1 MKSIKN
7 KVIVITGAGSGIG
20 RGLAEL
26 CASEGALLALN
37 DFNKEALAETV
48 ALVKPNCADV
58 FSRDFDV
65 SKKEDFHQFAEDV
78 IDYFGHVD
86 VVINNAGVALG
97 KMTLEEVTY
106 EQFEWLIGIN
116 MWGVIYG
123 TKAFLPNLKTRPEAA
138 VVNISSLFGLL
149 GIAEQTA
156 YCTSKFAVRGFTEAL
171 RMELLDSN
179 VVPLSVHPGGI
190 KTNIAKSSKG
200 WSERLDREKAVK
212 SFEKALIHSP
222 EKAAKI
228 IMDAVK
234 KKRTRVLIGQEATFG
249 DILARTSPEG
259 YSKIIKTTI
268 FDKI

>member
-20 RGLAEL
+20 RALAEL
-26 CASEGALLALN
+26 CAAEGALLALN
-37 DFNKEALAETV
+37 DFNKESLAETV
-48 ALVKPNCADV
+48 SIVKNLCKDV

-65 SKKEDFHQFAEDV
+65 SKKEDFHQFADDV
-78 IDYFGHVD
+78 IEYFGHVD

-97 KMTLEEVTY
+97 KLTLEEVTY

-123 TKAFLPNLKTRPEAA
+123 TKAFLPVLKTRPEAA
-138 VVNISSLFGLL
+138 VVNVSSLFGII
-149 GIAEQTA
+149 GVAEQTA

-171 RMELLDSN
+171 RMELLDTN

-200 WSERLDREKAVK
+200 WSGRFDREKAVK
-212 SFEKALIHSP
+212 SFEKALIHTP

-234 KKRTRVLIGQEATFG
+234 KKRTRVLVGEEASFG
-249 DILARTSPEG
+249 DILARTTPEG
-259 YSKIIKTTI
+259 YSRIIKKTV
-268 FDKI
+268 FDRV

>member
-7 KVIVITGAGSGIG
+7 KVVVITGAGSGIG
-20 RGLAEL
+20 RGLAML
-26 CASEGALLALN
+26 CAEEGALLALN

-48 ALVKPNCADV
+48 SMVKPNCKDV
-58 FSRDFDV
+58 FSKAFDV
-65 SKKEDFHQFAEDV
+65 SKREEVHQFAEDV
-78 IDYFGHVD
+78 VEYFGHAD

-97 KMTLEEVTY
+97 KMTLEEITY

-123 TKAFLPNLKTRPEAA
+123 SKAFLPILKTRPEAA
-138 VVNISSLFGLL
+138 LVNVSSLFGIL

-156 YCTSKFAVRGFTEAL
+156 YCTSKFAVRGFTESL

-190 KTNIAKSSKG
+190 KTNIAKSSQG
-200 WSERLDREKAVK
+200 WSSRLDRDKAVK
-212 SFEKALIHSP
+212 SFEKALIHTP

-228 IMDAVK
+228 IMNAVK
-234 KKRTRVLIGQEATFG
+234 NKKTRVLIGQEANLG

-259 YSKIIKTTI
+259 YSKIIKKTV